1 MPNEATPVDVSSKN
15 AEEINLVLIEK
26 KIVRGVVSIPEGLP
40 EKAGCP

>member
-1 MPNEATPVDVSSKN
+1 LPNEATPVDVSSKN

-26 KIVRGVVSIPEGLP
+26 KIVKVLYPFRKGLP